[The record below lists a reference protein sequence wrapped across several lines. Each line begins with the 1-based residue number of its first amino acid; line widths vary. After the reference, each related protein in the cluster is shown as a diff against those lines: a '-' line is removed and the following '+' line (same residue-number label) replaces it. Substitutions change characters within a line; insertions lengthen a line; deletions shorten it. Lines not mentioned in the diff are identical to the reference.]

1 LSSASHHLGQDRG
14 HGPNG
19 KLSAPHLR
27 HESTHAI
34 STSHRPMRNS

>member
-1 LSSASHHLGQDRG
+1 LSSASYDFGQNRG

-34 STSHRPMRNS
+34 STSRRPMRNS